1 MNKHNVLT
9 ALSLIVIFVTT
20 YALITCA
27 WVGAEYIFDGAVH
40 TSKVDG
46 ILATAVAYYF
56 TRDAY
61 YLDRKYGRK
70 KK

>member
-9 ALSLIVIFVTT
+9 ALSLIVIFIVT
-20 YALITCA
+20 YAIITCA
-27 WVGAEYIFDGAVH
+27 WVGAEYLFDGVVH

-46 ILATAVAYYF
+46 IFAIAVAYYL

>member
-9 ALSLIVIFVTT
+9 ALSLIVIFIVT
-20 YALITCA
+20 YAIITCA
-27 WVGAEYIFDGAVH
+27 WVGAEYLFDGAVH

-46 ILATAVAYYF
+46 MFTTAVAYYF
-56 TRDAY
+56 TRDVY
-61 YLDRKYGRK
+61 KLDRKYGGK

>member
-9 ALSLIVIFVTT
+9 ALSLIVIFIVT
-20 YALITCA
+20 YAIITCA
-27 WVGAEYIFDGAVH
+27 WVGAEYILDKAVH

-46 ILATAVAYYF
+46 ILTTVVAYYF
-56 TRDAY
+56 IRDAY
-61 YLDRKYGRK
+61 YLNRKYGRK

>member
-27 WVGAEYIFDGAVH
+27 WVGAEYLFDGTVH

-46 ILATAVAYYF
+46 ILTTAVAYYF

>member
-9 ALSLIVIFVTT
+9 VLSLIVTT

-46 ILATAVAYYF
+46 ILTTAVAYYF

>member
-9 ALSLIVIFVTT
+9 ALSLVVIFITT

-27 WVGAEYIFDGAVH
+27 WVGAEYLFDGAVH
-40 TSKVDG
+40 TSKVDD
-46 ILATAVAYYF
+46 ILTTAVAYYF

-61 YLDRKYGRK
+61 YVNRKYGGKRK
-70 KK
+70 

>member
-9 ALSLIVIFVTT
+9 ALSLIVIFIVT
-20 YALITCA
+20 YAIITCA
-27 WVGAEYIFDGAVH
+27 WVGAEYLFDGVVH
-40 TSKVDG
+40 TSKVDD
-46 ILATAVAYYF
+46 IFAIAVAYYL

>member
-27 WVGAEYIFDGAVH
+27 WVGAEYILDKAVH
-40 TSKVDG
+40 TSSVDG
-46 ILATAVAYYF
+46 MIATILAYYI
-56 TRDAY
+56 TRDVY
-61 YLDRKYGRK
+61 KLDRKYGGK

>member
-1 MNKHNVLT
+1 MNKHNVLNT
-9 ALSLIVIFVTT
+9 LSLIVIFIVT
-20 YALITCA
+20 YAIITYAC
-27 WVGAEYIFDGAVH
+27 VGAEYLFDGAVH

-46 ILATAVAYYF
+46 IFATTVAYYF
-56 TRDAY
+56 TRDDY